1 MAPATTSPP
10 SPRAILTM
18 VFVVDAASLGTEIA
32 AARLLA
38 PWFGA
43 STVIWANTIATVL
56 VALSAG
62 YWLGG
67 RIADRGA
74 SLRGL
79 ARLIA
84 AAAVLLAVVPFVSG
98 PFLRSSVDAFDSL
111 SVGAFVGSLVAV
123 CVLIAVPVGVLGTVA
138 PYAMRLSVTAVEEA
152 GRVSGRLYATSTLGS
167 LAGVFL
173 AALVLVPFAGTRRTF
188 LVFAAALGLVALLG
202 CRGDTPSPRSPAW
215 RCWRCPPGRSRA
227 PTRAG

>member
-1 MAPATTSPP
+1 M
-10 SPRAILTM
+10 
-18 VFVVDAASLGTEIA
+18 
-32 AARLLA
+32 
-38 PWFGA
+38 
-43 STVIWANTIATVL
+43 
-56 VALSAG
+56 
-62 YWLGG
+62 
-67 RIADRGA
+67 
-74 SLRGL
+74 
-79 ARLIA
+79 
-84 AAAVLLAVVPFVSG
+84 LLAVVPFVAG

-152 GRVSGRLYATSTLGS
+152 GRVSGRLYAISTLGS

-202 CRGDTPSPRSPAW
+202 PLLALRARAGRVPGA
-215 RCWRCPPGRSRA
+215 CWRCRPA
-227 PTRAG
+227 P